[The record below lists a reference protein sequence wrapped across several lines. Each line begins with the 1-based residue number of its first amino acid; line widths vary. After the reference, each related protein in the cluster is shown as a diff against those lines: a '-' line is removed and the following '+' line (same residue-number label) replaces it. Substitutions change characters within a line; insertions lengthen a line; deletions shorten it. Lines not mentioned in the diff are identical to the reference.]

1 MSRIS
6 DNNSP
11 QINVKSRVVKYIMF
25 DSIMSGLPILADC
38 IICFAFNINIGNI
51 YRYCIQLCVMTI
63 VLSATSIKCISESEV
78 LKKYTNSFYCLLI
91 SNIAITAISLLVY
104 GILEYITLSSNGDMI
119 EYGRIFILFA
129 GLYIISFVLGLLVQI
144 GGGIG

>member
-1 MSRIS
+1 
-6 DNNSP
+6 
-11 QINVKSRVVKYIMF
+11 
-25 DSIMSGLPILADC
+25 
-38 IICFAFNINIGNI
+38 
-51 YRYCIQLCVMTI
+51 MTI